1 MKKGLSRLVSAI
13 LILAALYLIGVNLA
27 LNLPATQD
35 YLNSLRPDRL
45 AIGWE
50 RAWSWYPLRV
60 EFRGFAADGQT
71 PTEQWQ
77 VDAERAAASVSL
89 RPLLKGE
96 LRVHDLDLVDIDLR
110 PRSGPAQDAAALKP
124 HFPSRLSA
132 TATPRPSWSRPQ
144 RRKAA
149 TCCWKSPISMS
160 KGIMPSGCPMCA
172 AASAWIP
179 GPGALA

>member
-1 MKKGLSRLVSAI
+1 MRKVLSRLVSAT
-13 LILAALYLIGVNLA
+13 LIPVGLYLIGVNLA
-27 LNLPATQD
+27 LNLPATRD

-89 RPLLKGE
+89 WPLLEGE
-96 LRVHDLDLVDIDLR
+96 RREI
-110 PRSGPAQDAAALKP
+110 SG
-124 HFPSRLSA
+124 
-132 TATPRPSWSRPQ
+132 W
-144 RRKAA
+144 
-149 TCCWKSPISMS
+149 TC
-160 KGIMPSGCPMCA
+160 
-172 AASAWIP
+172 
-179 GPGALA
+179 